1 MSVCAQVTNQ
11 REFGPYNIR
20 QPGTTCLELEEGCS
34 KILRVGAVQLLHS
47 VVLRAKVDQT
57 RLDGL
62 AQPVEAPLLETATIN
77 ILKQRSLTSGSTEAS
92 GTVQSIAF
100 SCPESV
106 IEAPAEEDCAREEPR
121 KFREKSTKEE
131 RGEEEGNG
139 SRFV

>member
-1 MSVCAQVTNQ
+1 MQVTNQ

-20 QPGTTCLELEEGCS
+20 QPVWSLKKVAPKFKEWGPCS
-34 KILRVGAVQLLHS
+34 YYTALYYEQKL
-47 VVLRAKVDQT
+47 T

-62 AQPVEAPLLETATIN
+62 AQPVETPLLETATIN
-77 ILKQRSLTSGSTEAS
+77 ILKQRSLTSESTKEHTAS
-92 GTVQSIAF
+92 CTVQSIAF

-131 RGEEEGNG
+131 AEEKGNG
-139 SRFV
+139 SCDS